1 MSNEQTSE
9 NKAHSTL
16 KTQVGVL
23 DKKSEDNQ
31 KLDISNHDSDVI
43 SKKKLAEKVKSD

>member
-16 KTQVGVL
+16 KTQVGAL
-23 DKKSEDNQ
+23 EKKSEDNQ
-31 KLDISNHDSDVI
+31 KTDVSNHDAEVLSV
-43 SKKKLAEKVKSD
+43 KKLTET